1 MAIGHSEN
9 HLESESIQYL
19 PVINSEQIQDCNIPA
34 RVYQDITTGKDYFDT
49 KCHPISQP
57 NPNDLTLINVENED
71 ILPSGTEEK
80 QTLFDDITQEPQIA
94 AQFRQQRETA
104 NFSFDTDSYPDS
116 QRDYDISLT
125 TVTRTVLR
133 YLV

>member
-1 MAIGHSEN
+1 MRTISRLLYGLAMLS
-9 HLESESIQYL
+9 
-19 PVINSEQIQDCNIPA
+19 VCPA

-49 KCHPISQP
+49 ECHPISQP
-57 NPNDLTLINVENED
+57 NPNDLTSINVENED

-116 QRDYDISLT
+116 QPDYDISLFSDDEESL
-125 TVTRTVLR
+125 RT
-133 YLV
+133 